1 MNDIVKRG
9 NKCDIILN
17 YHNLLFQRIIL
28 NISDTSSIF
37 VNNSLNGNQIGKTFP
52 NLDAS
57 LAFNF
62 VFEAEENQ
70 RVSDLQSLQKK
81 TMETSL
87 LLGNLIDVLE
97 EIKLSKLELVNLTS
111 AAFVLESQTRKLGL
125 HLSFMSFKSGKK
137 IAFIIDMTDLNRSV
151 YPSEPSELIKVF
163 EAHTTLAQPSI
174 DETMASIRNLQSGR
188 TAILRLCRMV
198 SRLIHGYNDD
208 LITGVQAVGS
218 KHHPDM

>member
-1 MNDIVKRG
+1 
-9 NKCDIILN
+9 
-17 YHNLLFQRIIL
+17 
-28 NISDTSSIF
+28 
-37 VNNSLNGNQIGKTFP
+37 
-52 NLDAS
+52 
-57 LAFNF
+57 
-62 VFEAEENQ
+62 
-70 RVSDLQSLQKK
+70 
-81 TMETSL
+81 
-87 LLGNLIDVLE
+87 
-97 EIKLSKLELVNLTS
+97 
-111 AAFVLESQTRKLGL
+111 
-125 HLSFMSFKSGKK
+125 MSFKSGKK
-137 IAFIIDMTDLNRSV
+137 IAFIIDMTDLNRFVNYNYFIYTDLLVAKTCLIWNSSV